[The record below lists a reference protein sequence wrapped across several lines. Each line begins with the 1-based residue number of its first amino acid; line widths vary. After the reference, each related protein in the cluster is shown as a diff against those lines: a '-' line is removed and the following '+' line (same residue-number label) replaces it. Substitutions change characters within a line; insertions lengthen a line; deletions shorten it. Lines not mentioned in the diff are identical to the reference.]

1 MSLVTIKD
9 AFFSASLFEQEL
21 DRFSP
26 WTNVN
31 DESQPQKGS
40 LFSAC
45 SIFHHRRS
53 GLSFDVEYHINR
65 IIIASHQYFSNPS
78 NDQLPVVFNPK
89 CLSGHV
95 V

>member
-21 DRFSP
+21 NRFSP

-45 SIFHHRRS
+45 SIFHHRKIRIVVRRGIS
-53 GLSFDVEYHINR
+53 YEPYHHR
-65 IIIASHQYFSNPS
+65 FTSVLFKS
-78 NDQLPVVFNPK
+78 V
-89 CLSGHV
+89 
-95 V
+95 